1 MASRLLLLLLLPA
14 AWAASAQPTD
24 TALLEAILCEL
35 KQLRAATYQ
44 GQVVAPLI
52 EANARERDQTQ
63 QRLTALEEQHG
74 KLDQAVQIT
83 LSDQSRLR
91 EQLRKLPRS
100 DNADANGPPVE
111 ELKKQLELEVERM
124 TQAVQ
129 QHQSE
134 QSRIASDAAR
144 VRSRLA
150 ELADQF
156 DQMQRQMRSLAAAS
170 SSFCEVEATG
180 PRP

>member
-1 MASRLLLLLLLPA
+1 MSSVAT
-14 AWAASAQPTD
+14 AQPTD

-35 KQLRAATYQ
+35 KQLRAAMYQ

-63 QRLTALEEQHG
+63 QRLTELEEQQG
-74 KLDQAVQIT
+74 KLDQAVQMT
-83 LSDQSRLR
+83 LSDQTRLR
-91 EQLRKLPRS
+91 EQLRTQPRL
-100 DNADANGPPVE
+100 DNADSNGQSVA
-111 ELKKQLELEVERM
+111 ELKKQLEIEVERL
-124 TQAVQ
+124 TQVLQ

-144 VRSRLA
+144 VRARLA
-150 ELADQF
+150 ELTDQF

-170 SSFCEVEATG
+170 SSFCEMEAPG